1 MAKIEGIIPHIIK
14 WEAGVKQNLNEPL
27 EALFERARK
36 KGFAND
42 PLDKGGAT
50 QTGLT
55 IGAYK
60 AYCKRHKLPEP
71 TVADLKDVSFD
82 TWKAVLK
89 EDYWDRW
96 QADKINSQAVANMLV
111 DWVWASG
118 KWGIRKPQELLG
130 VKVDGIVGNKT
141 LAAVNGR
148 GEIGLFYQLR
158 EQRLAYHERIVNGNP
173 SQGKFLKGWNNRV
186 MDLRFG

>member
-14 WEAGVKQNLNEPL
+14 WETGVKQNLNEPL

-42 PLDKGGAT
+42 PLDNGGAT
-50 QTGLT
+50 QTGVTLAT
-55 IGAYK
+55 YK
-60 AYCKRHKLPEP
+60 DYCKKNGISEP
-71 TVADLKDVSFD
+71 TVENLKNIPYT
-82 TWKAVLK
+82 TWRDILK
-89 EDYWDRW
+89 SMYWDRW

-148 GEIGLFYQLR
+148 GEIVLFYQLR